1 MCSGAAFIIG
11 LILLFKGDTRL
22 FERNI
27 PAPKVRAIGLILMT
41 PFVIAVCAGFTLISS
56 VITENTTFDDLMS
69 NPTVQNVTLIEYAA
83 LGLALLL
90 AAYNI
95 FTLPKEPAGTFVRP
109 PSQNYSFDPPSQP
122 PQPSPPRASTI
133 MTVQEV
139 AAYLRVSEAE
149 VIQLIESGQLG
160 AARIGSTY
168 RIAKIAVDDFMSR
181 KEE

>member
-11 LILLFKGDTRL
+11 LILLFKGNTRL

-27 PAPKVRAIGLILMT
+27 PAPKVRVIGMILMT
-41 PFVIAVCAGFTLISS
+41 PFIIAMCAGFTLVSA
-56 VITENTTFDDLMS
+56 VIDQNATFDELIMS
-69 NPTVQNVTLIEYAA
+69 PEVQNITLIEYAA

-95 FTLPKEPAGTFVRP
+95 FTLPKEPAGGAM
-109 PSQNYSFDPPSQP
+109 PSQRYSFDSTATPSAAPPTP
-122 PQPSPPRASTI
+122 NI
-133 MTVQEV
+133 MTVAEA

-149 VIQLIESGQLG
+149 VLRLIDEGKLG

-168 RIAKIAVDDFMSR
+168 RIAKIAVDDFMTR
-181 KEE
+181 KE